1 MDIHITIHT
10 NCISLVEGNGS
21 YIFLVFTY
29 FNQSTFIKYSFTN
42 IPTIWQIA
50 EAPIIWPLMQSLEKT
65 LMLVKIEGRRR
76 RGQQRIRCLDGIT
89 DSLGISSSK
98 FREMWGTGKPG
109 CCSLW
114 GHKESDMTEQLNN
127 NTMPNTAL
135 ANHEKIEKVLS
146 LFKFIF

>member
-50 EAPIIWPLMQSLEKT
+50 EAPIIWPPDAESGKDPDAGKDWRQEEKGAT
-65 LMLVKIEGRRR
+65 EDQMLGWHHW
-76 RGQQRIRCLDGIT
+76 LT
-89 DSLGISSSK
+89 
-98 FREMWGTGKPG
+98 
-109 CCSLW
+109 
-114 GHKESDMTEQLNN
+114 GHKFEQVQGDVRDRKAWLLRSMRSQRVRHDWATEQQHYAKYCSSQ
-127 NTMPNTAL
+127 PW
-135 ANHEKIEKVLS
+135 KDRKS
-146 LFKFIF
+146 P